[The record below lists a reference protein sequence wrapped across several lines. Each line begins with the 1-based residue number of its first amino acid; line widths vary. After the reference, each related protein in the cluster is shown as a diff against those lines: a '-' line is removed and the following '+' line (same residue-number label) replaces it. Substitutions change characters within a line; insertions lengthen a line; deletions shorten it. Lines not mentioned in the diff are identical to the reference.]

1 MPNFKPRIYNFL
13 VKLWVIFNK
22 LNQNLQKVHKNKTIF
37 VLIIPWKLNWK
48 TIKSK
53 NSNVCTTINGEVYQY
68 MMLIVK
74 LMLEIISPQYIK
86 KFIFLN
92 WIFSQTKFRVKTL
105 VLKIKDIAS
114 KRLNIAKNAV
124 LYKIVHPIKEADTTF

>member
-48 TIKSK
+48 TIRSN

-92 WIFSQTKFRVKTL
+92 WIFSLTKFRVKTL

>member
-68 MMLIVK
+68 MMLKGK

-92 WIFSQTKFRVKTL
+92 WIFSLTKFRVKTL